1 MLCAGTGN
9 LAAKYCKV
17 MFSVDTVK
25 QNEYNSKV
33 LMEDAL
39 IGILILL
46 RKLYKGSAG
55 AVKGEEML
63 VHLRGRRAG

>member
-1 MLCAGTGN
+1 
-9 LAAKYCKV
+9 

-46 RKLYKGSAG
+46 RKLYKGRAG